1 MHALPPGSLP
11 DELEDLIEEL
21 IAPGFRE
28 GLLGLYLASLPTSA
42 EGQRFPRE
50 VGRPSTS

>member
-1 MHALPPGSLP
+1 MP

-28 GLLGLYLASLPTSA
+28 RMLASYLASP
-42 EGQRFPRE
+42 
-50 VGRPSTS
+50 PSSGLEN

>member
-28 GLLGLYLASLPTSA
+28 RMLASYLASLSA
-42 EGQRFPRE
+42 SQR
-50 VGRPSTS
+50 VQ